1 MKKTKISAVIAAA
14 LFCALAACAPKP
26 VLLDL
31 SGKNVPDNER
41 CQFMKE
47 SCKEAQEFQ
56 NQYEQMSKEEQQDAR
71 AVMSAYTQQCQD
83 AQEMCRKTME

>member
-1 MKKTKISAVIAAA
+1 MKKTKILAAA
-14 LFCALAACAPKP
+14 LLCALAACGPKP

-47 SCKEAQEFQ
+47 SCKEAQAFQ
-56 NQYEQMSKEEQQDAR
+56 SQYESMSKDEQQDAK
-71 AVMSAYTQQCQD
+71 AVMNAYTQQCQD

>member
-1 MKKTKISAVIAAA
+1 MKKTKISSVIAAA
-14 LFCALAACAPKP
+14 SLCALAACGPKP

-31 SGKNVPDNER
+31 SGKDVPDNER

-47 SCKEAQEFQ
+47 SCKEASEFQ
-56 NQYEQMSKEEQQDAR
+56 NQYERMSPEEKQDAK
-71 AVMSAYTQQCQD
+71 AVLNAYVQQCQD